1 MARRVTP
8 KTYKEQQTSQ
18 SSGRSYPKFS
28 DIIVNL
34 SVTNLEVG
42 EDKSVRLRLVG
53 LPITYKEYND
63 KKWVPGQKGK
73 TERVPFPDAHLNKSL
88 TRIGHDDES
97 QCPWKAEG
105 YIASAKYAQNVL
117 EYDAENKTWVPKILN
132 KGASIFDKFQQWT
145 DGRLEEYEDLD
156 EDEAEDFITHL
167 GVRMSPCVR
176 IKALK
181 KGEKAH
187 EVEYTVT
194 VESKPTPMTD
204 EMIEILRSAGE
215 PSAEQAAKI
224 LAVYKQDQEDDPTM
238 PEWEDFFAL
247 GHDLDRIFKFTQ
259 KKDEDSSE
267 PEKSTSEASLD
278 LSTDDNDDDDEEEEV
293 AKPVA
298 KAKTSAKT
306 KAKVSEPEP
315 NPFDDEDDDDLDWTK

>member
-117 EYDAENKTWVPKILN
+117 EYDAENKTW
-132 KGASIFDKFQQWT
+132 FQRFSTRGHQFLISSSN
-145 DGRLEEYEDLD
+145 GPM
-156 EDEAEDFITHL
+156 
-167 GVRMSPCVR
+167 V
-176 IKALK
+176 ALRN
-181 KGEKAH
+181 
-187 EVEYTVT
+187 T
-194 VESKPTPMTD
+194 
-204 EMIEILRSAGE
+204 
-215 PSAEQAAKI
+215 
-224 LAVYKQDQEDDPTM
+224 
-238 PEWEDFFAL
+238 
-247 GHDLDRIFKFTQ
+247 
-259 KKDEDSSE
+259 
-267 PEKSTSEASLD
+267 
-278 LSTDDNDDDDEEEEV
+278 
-293 AKPVA
+293 
-298 KAKTSAKT
+298 KTSTKT
-306 KAKVSEPEP
+306 KQRILLLTLV
-315 NPFDDEDDDDLDWTK
+315 